1 MKKSVILLG
10 LLVGAALTALLWKQ
24 YSQQARTEKAQTK
37 TIAIAIVCPDIAQS
51 CGNAQFSV
59 RFKEQPQVMKPLHL
73 ELIFLDGQSIQNV
86 HAGFAM
92 RGMEMGFNRYQLIK
106 TAEAEWVAEVT
117 LPVCVQGRSDWE
129 MTLMVEGAE
138 QQSRFLVPFS
148 VPQR

>member
-1 MKKSVILLG
+1 MKKSVILLS
-10 LLVGAALTALLWKQ
+10 LLVGAASTALLWKQ
-24 YSQQARTEKAQTK
+24 YSQQATTEKAQTK
-37 TIAIAIVCPDIAQS
+37 IIAIVCPDIAQS

-73 ELIFLDGQSIQNV
+73 ELVFLDGQSIQNV
-86 HAGFAM
+86 YAGFAM
-92 RGMEMGFNRYQLIK
+92 QGMEMGFNRYQLIK
-106 TAEAEWVAEVT
+106 ASDAKWLAEVT

-129 MTLMVEGAE
+129 MTLFVEGAE

>member
-1 MKKSVILLG
+1 MKKAGLILLG
-10 LLVGAALTALLWKQ
+10 LFTFTLTAGIVWQKNQ
-24 YSQQARTEKAQTK
+24 IQESKISEKMACT
-37 TIAIAIVCPDIAQS
+37 DITQS

-59 RFKEQPQVMKPLHL
+59 KFKQAPQAMKPFHL
-73 ELIFLDGQSIQNV
+73 ELTSNSEPFLNV
-86 HAGFAM
+86 NASFAM
-92 RGMEMGFNRYQLIK
+92 KGMEMGFNRYQLIK
-106 TAEAEWVAEVT
+106 TADAKWVAEVT

>member
-1 MKKSVILLG
+1 MKKIIMVLG
-10 LLVGAALTALLWKQ
+10 LLGAAALAALLWQQ
-24 YSQQARTEKAQTK
+24 YSQLATAEKRQTP
-37 TIAIAIVCPDIAQS
+37 TIAIVCPDIAKS

-59 RFKEQPQVMKPLHL
+59 RFKNPPQVMKPLHL
-73 ELIFLDGQSIQNV
+73 ELVFLDGLSIQNV

-92 RGMEMGFNRYQLIK
+92 QGMEMGFNRYQLIK
-106 TAEAEWVAEVT
+106 TADAKWVAEVT

-129 MTLMVEGAE
+129 MTLMIEGAE

>member
-1 MKKSVILLG
+1 MKKSVILLS

-24 YSQQARTEKAQTK
+24 YGQQATTEKAQTK
-37 TIAIAIVCPDIAQS
+37 TIAIVCPDIAQS

-59 RFKEQPQVMKPLHL
+59 RFKEPPQVMKPLHL
-73 ELIFLDGQSIQNV
+73 ELVFLDGQSIQNV

-106 TAEAEWVAEVT
+106 TAEAKRVAEVT

>member
-1 MKKSVILLG
+1 MKKSVILLS

-24 YSQQARTEKAQTK
+24 YGQQATTEKAQTK
-37 TIAIAIVCPDIAQS
+37 TIAIVCPDIAQS

-59 RFKEQPQVMKPLHL
+59 RFKEPPQVMKPLHL
-73 ELIFLDGQSIQNV
+73 ELVFLDGQSIQNV

-106 TAEAEWVAEVT
+106 TADAKWVAEVT

-138 QQSRFLVPFS
+138 QQFRFLVPFS